1 METIKTIW
9 NDLTEKIKDPNITIT
24 EKLKL
29 LVAAILAI
37 PVLIIIYPITFLMR
51 GK

>member
-1 METIKTIW
+1 METITTIW
-9 NDLTEKIKDPNITIT
+9 KDLTEKLVSQDVTIT

-29 LVAAILAI
+29 LLGAILAI